1 MNTVSTE
8 PFNLDTKGLV
18 AVSHGTVVMVIRK
31 GSESETAEVSVPGL
45 LSLSVAVVET
55 TLYLSRRDVEML
67 YALTEPHDVP
77 PAPPVEAG

>member
-18 AVSHGTVVMVIRK
+18 AVSHGTVVTVIRK
-31 GSESETAEVSVPGL
+31 GSETAEVSVPGL